1 MQQPPLMAAPL
12 RACSSRH
19 PRGTM
24 ARWVANIA
32 ITPPSPGPATSARVP
47 PATAKPGPRRVGQ
60 GQADAAR
67 QLRFRLPRGPKRWNP
82 EELLVAGL
90 SQCHMLWIL
99 HLRGVNGIVVTSC
112 TDDDQDTM
120 AEGGGEFA
128 TVTLRSRAAITD
140 SGKANRSLELHEEP
154 TGSALSP
161 ARSTSPSAASRSSP
175 DHQTRLTPGPC
186 ESAWYCRSSVSPS
199 RTSPWLNGP
208 TLQPVQTGDVPLA
221 QPLRQCPEHP
231 VTHRILLSPSNGRT
245 RIERRLAIVA
255 GCHVRLSSGR
265 SSWPR
270 SAWPPSAARLPSGSY
285 LAAPAM

>member
-186 ESAWYCRSSVSPS
+186 ESAWYCRRQFPRAERVHGSMDLPCSRSRPATFRLRSPCDS
-199 RTSPWLNGP
+199 APNIQLRIGSYCRH
-208 TLQPVQTGDVPLA
+208 QT
-221 QPLRQCPEHP
+221 
-231 VTHRILLSPSNGRT
+231 
-245 RIERRLAIVA
+245 
-255 GCHVRLSSGR
+255 
-265 SSWPR
+265 
-270 SAWPPSAARLPSGSY
+270 AARV
-285 LAAPAM
+285 